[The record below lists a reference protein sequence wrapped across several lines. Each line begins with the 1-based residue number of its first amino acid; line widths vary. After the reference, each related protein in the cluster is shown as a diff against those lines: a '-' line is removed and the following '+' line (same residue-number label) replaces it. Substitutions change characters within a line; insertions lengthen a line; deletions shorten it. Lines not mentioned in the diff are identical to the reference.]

1 MSAPR
6 ETLLRQGDHP
16 NYPPGYPE
24 KNKLTID
31 PLHAE
36 INRLVRAGMP
46 FMTAAKQAM
55 REAAATAAAAAA
67 PQNSSPS

>member
-6 ETLLRQGDHP
+6 ETLLQQGEHP
-16 NYPPGYPE
+16 NYPSGYPE
-24 KNKLTID
+24 KNKIQIS
-31 PLHAE
+31 PIAAE
-36 INRLVRAGMP
+36 INRLVRTGLP

-55 REAAATAAAAAA
+55 REAAAAAAA